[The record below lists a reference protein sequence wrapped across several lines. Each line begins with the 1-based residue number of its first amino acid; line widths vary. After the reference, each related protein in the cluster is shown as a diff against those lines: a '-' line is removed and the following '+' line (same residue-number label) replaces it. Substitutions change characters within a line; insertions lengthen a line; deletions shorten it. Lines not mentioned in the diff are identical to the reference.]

1 MPEVVGDPDDIE
13 AFARELSD
21 YCQSTQDNLQR
32 IRGRLT
38 DMESQRAWADDRY
51 RRYMEMFEEV
61 SGRIQRTLDEF
72 RDEHMPHLQGV
83 VQRLRAYHEG

>member
-13 AFARELSD
+13 AFARELGD
-21 YCQSTQDNLQR
+21 YCQSTADNLQR
-32 IRGRLT
+32 IRARLVN
-38 DMESQRAWADDRY
+38 MESQRGWADERY
-51 RRYMEMFEEV
+51 RRYLDMFEDV

-72 RDEHMPHLQGV
+72 RDEHVPHLDGV